1 MNLDYTSAIIA
12 VVAATMSGVGT
23 AIVAVIRDS
32 RKEKIRR
39 AEREQNNLILEIKD
53 LKIELYKIEREL
65 TEWKDKYYNT
75 IQELIAVKSEL
86 EETVLKL
93 SYLDHQITEGLEGL
107 DREF

>member
-1 MNLDYTSAIIA
+1 MNLDYTA
-12 VVAATMSGVGT
+12 VVIAILAAILSGMGT
-23 AIVAVIRDS
+23 AVIAGLRDNK
-32 RKEKIRR
+32 KEKIRK
-39 AEREQNNLILEIKD
+39 AERDQDHLKLEVKD

-86 EETVLKL
+86 EETMIKL
-93 SYLDHQITEGLEGL
+93 SYIDHHIEELDSL

>member
-1 MNLDYTSAIIA
+1 MNLDYTA
-12 VVAATMSGVGT
+12 VVIAILAAILSGMGT
-23 AIVAVIRDS
+23 AVIAGLRDS

-39 AEREQNNLILEIKD
+39 AERDQDHLKLEVKD

-75 IQELIAVKSEL
+75 IQELIGVKAEL
-86 EETVLKL
+86 EETMLKL
-93 SYLDHQITEGLEGL
+93 SYIDHHIENLEAL

>member
-1 MNLDYTSAIIA
+1 MNLDYTAVVIAILAAILSGMGTAIIA
-12 VVAATMSGVGT
+12 GL
-23 AIVAVIRDS
+23 RDNK
-32 RKEKIRR
+32 KEKIRR
-39 AEREQNNLILEIKD
+39 AERDQDHLKLEVKD

-86 EETVLKL
+86 EETLIKL
-93 SYLDHQITEGLEGL
+93 SYIDHHIEELDSL